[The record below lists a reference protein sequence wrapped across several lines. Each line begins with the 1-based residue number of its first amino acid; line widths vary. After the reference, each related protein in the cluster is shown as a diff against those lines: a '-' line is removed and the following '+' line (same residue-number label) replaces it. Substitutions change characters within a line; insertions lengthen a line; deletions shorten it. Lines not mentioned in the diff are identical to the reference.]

1 MTNVDAWNALDRL
14 VSIIDAQT
22 PLETIVDF
30 LRGRYRGVPLAWDD
44 YDHDFLKI
52 NLRFETQHQINGK
65 SLKSKLALKSLLQDA
80 IKAFA
85 REVSKETAYV
95 HAILL
100 TINFSEFVCN
110 KPGLRSKDQLQIQS
124 VMKMFLE
131 SIDGEFNYVIQLY
144 KQNASTP
151 P

>member
-1 MTNVDAWNALDRL
+1 MTDVDAWNVLDRL

-22 PLETIVDF
+22 PLETIVDYV
-30 LRGRYRGVPLAWDD
+30 RGRYMGVPLTWDD
-44 YDHDFLKI
+44 YEHDFLKI
-52 NLRFETQHQINGK
+52 NLEFETQHQTNGK

-95 HAILL
+95 HRIIL
-100 TINFSEFVCN
+100 TVKRSEFVCN
-110 KPGLRSKDQLQIQS
+110 KTGLKYKDQLQIQS

-131 SIDGEFNYVIQLY
+131 SIDGEIDYVIQLY
-144 KQNASTP
+144 KQNANKP